1 MYRTDVSGLVRAP
14 IDKVWTVFR
23 PFGKGLHPCH
33 VSVGPIERCTET
45 TEDGHLNRAVF
56 ARVLDAGPLSEGGA
70 DPWKFR
76 ELPEDDSMSME
87 IMSWWKIYDS
97 VELEHPGK
105 DEVGAVRSF
114 VISSD
119 KSRIR
124 EELVLRNDAQHVQV
138 YKLLSMEPQ
147 TASIHNVSTSI
158 RMNASGVGH
167 TRVEFNNTFDCPS
180 AGVAQD
186 VTRRQSGAY
195 RAAISGLDR
204 FFRPAVGVLRIRLLR
219 GDLQSPCT
227 QHYQHRGLPG
237 VFVVLQMN
245 DGIEQ
250 VSTTSPHSN
259 PIWNQSFSL
268 DLTKESTH
276 VQLALWS
283 EEKGYNRQLSAVKVL
298 LTDVST
304 DTKHMQLNLP
314 GHGCLDVEMQTGA
327 VAQAT
332 PSVLDTIRDDLLM
345 LVRSFIEDPDH
356 PYTWTIMPRMQS
368 EPNLALEALPGYAEM
383 PISTEMLSPN
393 KIARVIERAT
403 EFVHSQAGLTQRYR
417 ESEDKWTAFFSG
429 FLKPP
434 CSMIERWRDDE
445 EFARSFIQGAN
456 PMLIKVCN
464 SLDQVPPDMRCLL
477 GQDRTLEELMSEKRL
492 FVVDYKAL
500 ADIPL
505 HLEKKFYAPVVLLYR
520 EMCPDGTGRLMPLG
534 IQLTRKPPGK
544 NLVYTRRSPPYRYL
558 FAKIHVGCA
567 ENQMHQFV
575 SHLALTHLL
584 MEPFAIAVHNYLG
597 PKHALGRL
605 LRPHCTDTIGI
616 NYVARHT
623 LIAAVGP
630 LTNSTFAVG
639 TVGGLRLAVESF
651 QRYHF
656 MEMSFPREL
665 QNRGFDAA
673 GSDGLEDFL
682 YRDDGFKL
690 WRVLGTY
697 VREVVCRHYHTDA
710 DVLHDK
716 GLQDFAAALADRRRG
731 NVTGFPSPITTR
743 ELLMECLTNII
754 FTASA
759 QHSAV
764 NFPQWDFY
772 AYVPPRPEQL
782 TKFMPEGDEDITW
795 DFIASALPDIGV
807 SMFQILFSHILSM
820 PSLVPLTKLNAIGDE
835 FPGIQNDFQ
844 AHLRKLSSEI
854 KERNARL
861 EAVGKVP
868 YPYLDPENVAS
879 STDI

>member
-23 PFGKGLHPCH
+23 PFGK
-33 VSVGPIERCTET
+33 
-45 TEDGHLNRAVF
+45 
-56 ARVLDAGPLSEGGA
+56 
-70 DPWKFR
+70 
-76 ELPEDDSMSME
+76 E

-97 VELEHPGK
+97 VELEHPGR

-124 EELVLRNDAQHVQV
+124 EELVLRSDAQHIQV

-158 RMNASGVGH
+158 RMNASGLGH

-204 FFRPAVGVLRIRLLR
+204 FFRPAVGVLRVRLLR
-219 GDLQSPCT
+219 AGVQFPCA
-227 QHYQHRGLPG
+227 QHYQHRGPPG

-245 DGIEQ
+245 DGIEH

-283 EEKGYNRQLSAVKVL
+283 EEKGYNRQLSAVRVL

-327 VAQAT
+327 VAQAN
-332 PSVLDTIRDDLLM
+332 PSVLDTIRDDLLQ

-403 EFVHSQAGLTQRYR
+403 EFVHSQAGLSQRYR
-417 ESEDKWTAFFSG
+417 ESEDKWMAFFSG

-434 CSMIERWRDDE
+434 CSMIERWKDDE
-445 EFARSFIQGAN
+445 EFARGFIQGAN
-456 PMLIKVCN
+456 PMLIKVC
-464 SLDQVPPDMRCLL
+464 SSVDQVPPDMRCLL
-477 GQDRTLEELMSEKRL
+477 GQDRTLEELMSERRL
-492 FVVDYKAL
+492 FIVDYKAL

-505 HLEKKFYAPVVLLYR
+505 HQEKKFYAPVVLLYR

-534 IQLTRKPPGK
+534 IQLTRNPPGK
-544 NLVYTRRSPPYRYL
+544 NVVYTRRSPPYRYL

-597 PKHALGRL
+597 PKHVLGRL

-639 TVGGLRLAVESF
+639 TVGGLRLAVASF
-651 QRYHF
+651 QRYDF
-656 MEMSFPREL
+656 MEWSFPREL
-665 QNRGFDAA
+665 HNRGFDEARD
-673 GSDGLEDFL
+673 DGLEDFL

-690 WRVLGTY
+690 WHVLGAY

-731 NVTGFPSPITTR
+731 NVTGFPSPITNR

-764 NFPQWDFY
+764 NFPQWDYY

-820 PSLVPLTKLNAIGDE
+820 PSLVPLTKVRLH
-835 FPGIQNDFQ
+835 QS
-844 AHLRKLSSEI
+844 HSS
-854 KERNARL
+854 R
-861 EAVGKVP
+861 
-868 YPYLDPENVAS
+868 VAL
-879 STDI
+879 